1 LLFVALSKTDEA
13 SPAYLYLM
21 DPNGLFVCGL
31 NADTLGTAIAD
42 KIRETMAHLPVRPIC
57 KPAELYKPLRS

>member
-21 DPNGLFVCGL
+21 DPNGLFVCGF
-31 NADTLGTAIAD
+31 NADTLGTAMAD
-42 KIRETMAHLPVRPIC
+42 KISETTARFAGPSDLQTR
-57 KPAELYKPLRS
+57 